1 MILGFLRVALIGAV
15 VLTVFYALLSIYSR
29 SLRRE
34 ALEKEYDAG
43 YGDGAREA
51 YIEAGM
57 RKYEKGLRKKLILL
71 VYIVPAIIFTVVFW
85 TLNYS

>member
-15 VLTVFYALLSIYSR
+15 VLTVFYVLLSIYSR

-34 ALEKEYDAG
+34 ALEKEYDEG
-43 YGDGAREA
+43 YGDGPREA

-57 RKYEKGLRKKLILL
+57 KKYEKGLRKKLILL
-71 VYIVPAIIFTVVFW
+71 VYIIPAIIFTVVFW